1 MFNIISHQ
9 GKGKENHSEIQRDT
23 ASYSLE
29 WLLFK
34 IHTHT
39 QKKTHNTLKMN
50 ILKGLQIN
58 KTNVY

>member
-34 IHTHT
+34 IHIHTHEHTHT
-39 QKKTHNTLKMN
+39 QKITSTDEDLE
-50 ILKGLQIN
+50 
-58 KTNVY
+58 